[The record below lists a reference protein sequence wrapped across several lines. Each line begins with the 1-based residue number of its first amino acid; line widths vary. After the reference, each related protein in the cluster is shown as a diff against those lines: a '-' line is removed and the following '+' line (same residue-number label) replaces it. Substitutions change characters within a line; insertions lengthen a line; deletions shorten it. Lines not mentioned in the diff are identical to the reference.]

1 MVHYR
6 HYKAAIGPYCSQS
19 SPVPVFVLSFTLYR
33 VAVTSALRLNLRC
46 LRVLSS
52 SSVSWSSSRGVLP
65 LVCVIIWKSIA
76 RQYFEAVVDRWRQED
91 QERCATSRGDKLVP
105 MTAQFNFTLLWL
117 WSPNVVSR
125 VTLSPNVKRVQHLIK
140 KNVWLP
146 LLSTMH
152 LVAAYWP
159 CLNTSFQRRYKQFPP
174 ASPWK
179 RICFLFPEA

>member
-6 HYKAAIGPYCSQS
+6 YYKAAIGPYCSQS
-19 SPVPVFVLSFTLYR
+19 SPVAVIVLSFTLYM
-33 VAVTSALRLNLRC
+33 VAVISALRLKLRC
-46 LRVLSS
+46 LSVLSS
-52 SSVSWSSSRGVLP
+52 SSVSWYSSQGVPP
-65 LVCVIIWKSIA
+65 LACVIIRKPVA
-76 RQYFEAVVDRWRQED
+76 KEYFEAVVVRWRQED
-91 QERCATSRGDKLVP
+91 QERCATSLGDKHVP

-117 WSPNVVSR
+117 CSPKVVSH
-125 VTLSPNVKRVQHLIK
+125 VTLSPNLKSAQHLIK

-152 LVAAYWP
+152 LTAAYWP
-159 CLNTSFQRRYKQFPP
+159 CHNTSFQSRYKQFPP